1 MVGALA
7 YWGVQTGDGAAG
19 KVLLGIAAPAVG
31 FGIWGAVDFHWAGR
45 YAEPL
50 RLAEELVISGLAAAA
65 LAVAGQPALG
75 IGLAA
80 LSVVH
85 HALVYA
91 LGDRLLEPRPAGA
104 RRAGAA
110 TSGWPSVGGRRP
122 RPGGRAV
129 GGLVAGPAGQ
139 GGVEGGE
146 EPVEG
151 AVDLPRHAEPAGGLE
166 GDEAVQRRRAA
177 TGWRPRRRRR

>member
-1 MVGALA
+1 MTTVPAPVSSVRWVNVALRGVLEAGVVGALA
-7 YWGVQTGDGAAG
+7 YWGVHAVDGTVG

-91 LGDRLLEPRPAGA
+91 LGDRLLK
-104 RRAGAA
+104 
-110 TSGWPSVGGRRP
+110 P
-122 RPGGRAV
+122 RPGRG
-129 GGLVAGPAGQ
+129 
-139 GGVEGGE
+139 
-146 EPVEG
+146 
-151 AVDLPRHAEPAGGLE
+151 
-166 GDEAVQRRRAA
+166 
-177 TGWRPRRRRR
+177 